1 MFTGI
6 VETRVPVREL
16 EPRGEGARL
25 VLPAPDLAG
34 WEVEIGQSIAV
45 CGACLTVAEIGPDG
59 SMAFDLSP
67 ETLDRTWFRALA
79 PGRPVNLERA
89 MLLSARIDGHLVA
102 GHVDG
107 GATLVAKG
115 PTDDGGAVYRFEVDA
130 ELDRYLIEKGSITL
144 DGVSLTVVRPEARQF
159 SVALIPLT
167 LEITNLGGAEVGQ
180 RVNCEADM
188 IGKWIERLVPR

>member
-6 VETRVPVREL
+6 VETCVPVRAFES
-16 EPRGEGARL
+16 RGEGARL
-25 VLPAPDLAG
+25 WLPRPDLAD
-34 WEVEIGQSIAV
+34 WEASIGQSIAV
-45 CGACLTVAEIGPDG
+45 CGACLTVAELAGEG
-59 SMAFDLSP
+59 EMAFDLSP
-67 ETLDRTWFRALA
+67 ETLERTWFGDLA
-79 PGRPVNLERA
+79 PGRRVNVERA

-107 GATLVAKG
+107 GATLVGKD
-115 PTDDGGAVYRFEVDA
+115 PTDDGGAEYRFEVDPGL
-130 ELDRYLIEKGSITL
+130 ERYLIEKGSVTL
-144 DGVSLTVVRPEARQF
+144 DGVSLTVVRPEQRTF

-188 IGKWIERLVPR
+188 IGKWIERLIPG